1 MSVPAGRLRAV
12 SSVAQIAAERY
23 ARHGLAD
30 RPCASPVEAAART
43 TAVQAQDNLA
53 ARLGIRA
60 RAAGVTDAD
69 VRHELD
75 EERSIVRTWL
85 MRGTIHLVASADLR
99 WLVRLIG
106 PTVVRKYRTRWRQLG
121 LGDEVL
127 DAAVAALPELLA
139 DGPRTRREIRE
150 ELAAR
155 GVTLDS
161 RDPQAATHAVV
172 YASVIGLICRGPDR
186 GRDSTF
192 VLVDDWLPDEPD
204 GPDGDDALAE
214 LARRYF
220 AAYSPAT
227 AVDFTTWAGLPGGRA
242 VQLIRDELTEADL
255 DGRAG
260 YRLGEPPTGR
270 GVRLAPAFD
279 NYVLGHR
286 DRSATIDA
294 AHVPH
299 VYQGGMIYP
308 VVLRDGRA
316 VGTWRLDRQRDRVTC
331 APFEPW
337 PRRVWRDVEAEVAD
351 VGRYLDRELT
361 LDQSDVSSA

>member
-1 MSVPAGRLRAV
+1 
-12 SSVAQIAAERY
+12 
-23 ARHGLAD
+23 LAH
-30 RPCASPVEAAART
+30 RPCSSPVAAAAIT
-43 TAVQAQDNLA
+43 TAVQAQDGLA

-60 RAAGVTDAD
+60 RATGVTDAD
-69 VRHELD
+69 VLRAVAD
-75 EERSIVRTWL
+75 ERSIVRTWL

-121 LGDEVL
+121 LADEVL
-127 DAAVAALPELLA
+127 DAAVAALPEMLA
-139 DGPRTRREIRE
+139 AGPLTRREIRE
-150 ELAAR
+150 QLAAR

-161 RDPQAATHAVV
+161 ADPQAATHAVV

-192 VLVDDWLPDEPD
+192 VLIDDWLPDEPD

-227 AVDFTTWAGLPGGRA
+227 AVDFTTWAGLPGARA
-242 VQLIRDELTEADL
+242 VQLIRDELSEIDL

-260 YRLGEPPTGR
+260 FRLGEARGGH

-294 AHVPH
+294 EYVPH

-308 VVLRDGRA
+308 AVLRDGRV
-316 VGTWRLDRQRDRVTC
+316 VGTWRLDRQRGLVSC
-331 APFEPW
+331 MPFDAW
-337 PRRVWRDVEAEVAD
+337 PRRVLHDVEAEVAD
-351 VGRYLDRELT
+351 LGRYLDRELT

>member
-1 MSVPAGRLRAV
+1 M
-12 SSVAQIAAERY
+12 AQIAAERF
-23 ARHGLAD
+23 ARHALAD
-30 RPCASPVEAAART
+30 RPCTSPVEAAART

-69 VRHELD
+69 VLRALND
-75 EERSIVRTWL
+75 ERSIVRTWL
-85 MRGTIHLVASADLR
+85 MRGTIHLVAAADLR

-121 LGDEVL
+121 LTDEVL
-127 DAAVAALPELLA
+127 DAAVAALPQLLA

-161 RDPQAATHAVV
+161 PDPQAATHAVV

-192 VLVDDWLPDEPD
+192 VLIDDWLPDVPD
-204 GPDGDDALAE
+204 GPEGDAALAE

-227 AVDFTTWAGLPGGRA
+227 AVDFTTWAGLPGARA
-242 VQLIRDELTEADL
+242 VQLIRDELSEVDL
-255 DGRAG
+255 GGRTG
-260 YRLGEPPTGR
+260 YRLGEAAHGR

-286 DRSATIDA
+286 DRSATIEA
-294 AHVPH
+294 AYVPH

-316 VGTWRLDRQRDRVTC
+316 IGTWRLDRQRGEVTC
-331 APFEPW
+331 TPFDPW
-337 PRRVWRDVEAEVAD
+337 PRQVWRDVEAEVAD

-361 LDQSDVSSA
+361 FDQSAVSNAWASDMPGR